1 MKRTKPTGDL
11 ATPPH
16 LTNHLLMSPF
26 FCGNFHIFRYK
37 KKRYSRVRKENGNE
51 LDTTEEC

>member
-51 LDTTEEC
+51 LNTTEEC